1 MTTKSFF
8 CASTLF
14 RELGEPGGMGAPP
27 GGAPAPG
34 GPPGGDPMGG
44 GMGAPPGGPMGGGMG
59 GPPGGDP
66 MGGQQQQAPVEIK
79 SIPAADVWKLLEKI
93 VKDDKYKKFF
103 DEINITKQTDQT
115 VYSKKPDKEK
125 TSLQK

>member
-14 RELGEPGGMGAPP
+14 RELGEPAGAPPGGAPGPAGGPPGSDPMGGMGAPP
-27 GGAPAPG
+27 G
-34 GPPGGDPMGG
+34 MGG
-44 GMGAPPGGPMGGGMG
+44 GMGAPPGGDPMG
-59 GPPGGDP
+59 
-66 MGGQQQQAPVEIK
+66 GGQQQQQPIEIK

-93 VKDDKYKKFF
+93 VKDTNKYGKFF
-103 DEINITKQTDQT
+103 DEINITKQQDQQV
-115 VYSKKPDKEK
+115 VYSKKPDNKK

>member
-8 CASTLF
+8 SASTLF
-14 RELGEPGGMGAPP
+14 RELGEPAGAPPGGAPAGGPPGADPMSGGMGAPP
-27 GGAPAPG
+27 GGP
-34 GPPGGDPMGG
+34 
-44 GMGAPPGGPMGGGMG
+44 PMGGGMG

-66 MGGQQQQAPVEIK
+66 MGGQQQAPIEIK

-103 DEINITKQTDQT
+103 DEINITKQQDQT